1 MIIRQAQPEDVKEF
15 PSLFHAAFKGYSMYC
30 VRTLQTY
37 SHFLKMLNVEK
48 EHVLV
53 TEEEGHLSGYVIM
66 EVKYMASV
74 PTLSIYEIAAE
85 TGESYDLLIAR
96 AEEIAQEKGAA
107 FIGMVV
113 PPKGEFSQYLAD
125 HGFLESRAIA
135 TMIQVYKV
143 DEVLSLFVK
152 RASSTSAVTVAGTIL
167 FQVDQESVRVRLPE
181 GIVDTGP
188 APLQVKISRNEL
200 LSLLFRRV
208 SVYSLVLRGKVRV
221 TPLHK
226 VRVVSAVIKYLSQDA
241 AMMIPFL
248 EML

>member
-1 MIIRQAQPEDVKEF
+1 MIIRQAQPEDVEEF
-15 PSLFHAAFKGYSMYC
+15 PSLFYAAFKEYSMYC
-30 VRTLQTY
+30 VRTPDTY
-37 SHFLKMLNVEK
+37 SHFLKTLSVKK

-53 TEEEGHLSGYVIM
+53 AEEEGHLSGYIIM
-66 EVKYMASV
+66 GIKYMASV

-85 TGESYDLLIAR
+85 TRESYDLLMAGAEKIAR
-96 AEEIAQEKGAA
+96 EKDAA
-107 FIGMVV
+107 FINTIA
-113 PPKGEFSQYLAD
+113 PPQSEFSQYLAD

-135 TMIQVYKV
+135 TMIQVYNV

-152 RASSTSAVTVAGTIL
+152 RASSTSAAAVAGTIL

-188 APLQVKISRNEL
+188 APLQVKISCNDL

-208 SVYSLVLRGKVRV
+208 SVYSLVLRGKARV

-226 VRVVSAVIKYLSQDA
+226 IRVVSAVIKYLSQDT